1 MYEKVF
7 EINGKAY
14 RLNGKK
20 DMLGPKISLVEIQ
33 NNGNATIGLAT
44 RKIYLQKNHR
54 KFCREKCKYFTICK
68 VYRIIRTPKQ
78 KDLQD
83 IIANAL
89 AEDCRML
96 KPKRVTS
103 HENEE

>member
-7 EINGKAY
+7 EINGKHY
-14 RLNGKK
+14 RLNMGN
-20 DMLGPKISLVEIQ
+20 DILGPKISLVEIQ
-33 NNGNATIGLAT
+33 NSGNTIIGLAT
-44 RKIYLQKNHR
+44 RKVYLQKNHR
-54 KFCREKCKYFTICK
+54 KFCREKCKYFTICE

-89 AEDCRML
+89 AEDCEML
-96 KPKRVTS
+96 KSKRVTS
-103 HENEE
+103 HEKE